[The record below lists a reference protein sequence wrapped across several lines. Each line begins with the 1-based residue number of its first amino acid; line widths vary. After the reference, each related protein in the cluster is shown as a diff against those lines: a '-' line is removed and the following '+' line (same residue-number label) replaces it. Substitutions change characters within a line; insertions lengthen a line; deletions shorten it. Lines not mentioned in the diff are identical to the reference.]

1 MLQLLHFRLKVMTVD
16 GRVFVGQMLAFDRYM
31 NLVLSECEEFRKIKP
46 KKGSTAKEREEK
58 RALGLIVLRGETIVS
73 LSVEGPPTSAEKKM
87 RGPAV
92 QGLTPLVG
100 PGVGRPAGRGIPA
113 AAPGVAPAGTQSPST
128 ACLILGLAGP
138 IRGVGMMMPPGMP
151 GKLFCVL
158 PMINGRYAANGNAAW
173 CSSSGVRPHCSAS
186 NMTLFRFPPGAM
198 PPGFRPGMPRPPM

>member
-113 AAPGVAPAGTQSPST
+113 AAPGVAPAGTQSPFNCVFNLRSCWT
-128 ACLILGLAGP
+128 CSRRRHDDAAGHAWLVIVCL
-138 IRGVGMMMPPGMP
+138 
-151 GKLFCVL
+151 L
-158 PMINGRYAANGNAAW
+158 PMINGVGMPPMGMPP
-173 CSSSGVRPHCSAS
+173 GVRP
-186 NMTLFRFPPGAM
+186 PGCVRIVIAA
-198 PPGFRPGMPRPPM
+198 RLI